1 MPRETKDRFAQGYLA
16 PAAPPRPF
24 HRPRRRRS
32 SRIALASVLLCGGG
46 CTGLEQA
53 PLSLEVAPGA
63 RRWPPP
69 PARPRIAFVGAIRSS
84 RDVDNTTNAW
94 QRLVGQEAANRLV
107 APVGVAVGEGDVV
120 FVLDSD
126 ARAVHRF
133 DIPRRRYE
141 LLRADTLELPSA
153 VCWGGGRLFIADAAA
168 GAIYSWSPGTGV
180 QRFDRDPL
188 GRPAGLVYVEQTG
201 RLYVSDL
208 ADRSIHVYDAQGHQ
222 AAVFGPPGLM
232 LGSPTHLAY
241 DKGVGLLVS
250 DSLSARVVRLDLE
263 GNRLGV
269 IGSPGD
275 GPGNLALPK
284 GVAVD
289 QAGHVYVVDARFE
302 NVQVFDAAGQVLM
315 AFGSEGVRE
324 GEFWLPAGLCID
336 SKNRIW
342 VADTYNCRVQVFQY
356 LEDEPD
362 DDPLASQ
369 P

>member
-1 MPRETKDRFAQGYLA
+1 LA
-16 PAAPPRPF
+16 GDQLLSPAARRRPF
-24 HRPRRRRS
+24 HLASRRRS
-32 SRIALASVLLCGGG
+32 SWIARASVLLCVGG
-46 CTGLEQA
+46 CTGLEPA

-69 PARPRIAFVGAIRSS
+69 PATPRIAFVGSISSS
-84 RDVDNTTNAW
+84 RDVDNTTNVW
-94 QRLVGQEAANRLV
+94 QRIVGQETANRLV
-107 APVGVAVGEGDVV
+107 APVGVAVGEDDAV

-126 ARAVHRF
+126 ARSVHRF
-133 DIPRRRYE
+133 DIPHRRYE
-141 LLRADTLELPSA
+141 LLSAETWEQPSA

-168 GAIYSWSPGTGV
+168 GAIYSWSPGTGI

-188 GRPAGLVYVEQTG
+188 GRPAGLVHVEQTG

-222 AAVFGPPGLM
+222 QAVFGPPELT

-241 DKGVGLLVS
+241 HPRVGLLVS
-250 DSLSARVVRLDLE
+250 DSLGSRVVRLDLE

-315 AFGSEGVRE
+315 AFGSEGVKE
-324 GEFWLPAGLCID
+324 GEFWLPAGLCVD
-336 SKNRIW
+336 SQNRIW

-356 LEDEPD
+356 LGDDSDDEH
-362 DDPLASQ
+362 LASQ